1 MNPKARKVHLEMFET
16 NELLTELM
24 RRTNIAIVIGV
35 VFLDGTNG
43 ADPETVF
50 CCGRWDADEGLA
62 ITEVLNEYAQEIE
75 SEEAP
80 PGNGDT
86 GEGEEG

>member
-50 CCGRWDADEGLA
+50 CCGRWDAEEGLA
-62 ITEVLNEYAQEIE
+62 ITEVLHEYAKEIE
-75 SEEAP
+75 DEETPTEESRDGDSSE
-80 PGNGDT
+80 D
-86 GEGEEG
+86 